1 MKLRRPYRDCS
12 IWTSL
17 NHFQIPMTMIAR
29 TTCPMVQ
36 LTTRQQQ
43 QVLTMFPIAKASW
56 VRKVTARIKFQMV
69 QSQASR
75 AVILMKLLDL
85 KAILIAN
92 MMKNWGKLAI
102 KKRKTLLSSVP
113 RKSFKKLNQKTFK
126 IWSSSVRFYTSA
138 SLNFRRCTKANSLRV
153 VHQNMV
159 RKAGKNWVMT
169 TNYWK
174 ELWKYCIIDWVR
186 QGTNRRTQ
194 RQ

>member
-1 MKLRRPYRDCS
+1 MKLRRPYKDCS
-12 IWTSL
+12 IWISL

-36 LTTRQQQ
+36 LTIRQQQ
-43 QVLTMFPIAKASW
+43 QAPTMFPIAKASW
-56 VRKVTARIKFQMV
+56 VRKVTARIKYQMV
-69 QSQASR
+69 QNQALR
-75 AVILMKLLDL
+75 AAIRMKLLDL

-92 MMKNWGKLAI
+92 MRKSWGRLAN

-126 IWSSSVRFYTSA
+126 IWSSSVRFYISA
-138 SLNFRRCTKANSLRV
+138 SLNFRRSTKVNSLAV
-153 VHQNMV
+153 VHQSSL
-159 RKAGKNWVMT
+159 RKAGKNWVTT

-186 QGTNRRTQ
+186 LGTNRRTQ

>member
-138 SLNFRRCTKANSLRV
+138 SLNFR
-153 VHQNMV
+153 V
-159 RKAGKNWVMT
+159 RHIT
-169 TNYWK
+169 TSAF
-174 ELWKYCIIDWVR
+174 I
-186 QGTNRRTQ
+186 
-194 RQ
+194 